1 MNEDKLEKA
10 IDLMISTKQLHKT
23 LIESKVKTIGLYRT
37 QHRMLM
43 HLACCSKLQSQ
54 KELAEHMHITPAAVT
69 GALKKLES
77 DGYIS
82 KTLGRDN
89 RFNEIEITEKGRAVV
104 EKSHELFSATDRLLF
119 TGFSDEELDMYITC
133 LEKLKANMKLYQYNN
148 TEDEK

>member
-1 MNEDKLEKA
+1 MNEEKLEKA

-23 LIESKVKTIGLYRT
+23 LIEPMVKTFGLYRT

-43 HLACCSKLQSQ
+43 HLACCARLQSQ

-69 GALKKLES
+69 GALKKLET

-89 RFNEIEITEKGRAVV
+89 RFNEIEITEKGREIV
-104 EKSHELFSATDRLLF
+104 EKSHELFSSTDRLLF
-119 TGFSDEELDMYITC
+119 DGFSEEELDMYIAC
-133 LEKLKANMKLYQYNN
+133 LEKLKSNIKLYQSIN
-148 TEDEK
+148 TEG